1 MVVLETANLTEI
13 EFSDLY
19 SRKIVG
25 WEVWKSEDAKHA
37 SEIPERWARETRYWS
52 FSEEEWLNSRQEA
65 ETKKETKVS

>member
-37 SEIPERWARETRYWS
+37 SEFQKDGQSRELWIHIIQKKRWLLKRRREN
-52 FSEEEWLNSRQEA
+52 LL
-65 ETKKETKVS
+65 